1 MFDVLQSELFVA
13 WLDSL
18 ADERA
23 RDKIRARIGR
33 LERGLFGD
41 SRSVGDGVSE
51 MRVDYGPGY
60 RLYYTRRR
68 RTVVVLLC
76 GGDKGTQARDMK
88 IARVLVQ
95 RL

>member
-1 MFDVLQSELFVA
+1 MFDVVQTEFFVT
-13 WLDSL
+13 WHQSL

-41 SRSVGDGVSE
+41 SKSVGDGVSE

-60 RLYYTRRR
+60 RLYYTRRG
-68 RTVVVLLC
+68 RTVVILLS
-76 GGDKGTQARDMK
+76 GGDKASQARDIK
-88 IARVLVQ
+88 LARVLVHK
-95 RL
+95 L